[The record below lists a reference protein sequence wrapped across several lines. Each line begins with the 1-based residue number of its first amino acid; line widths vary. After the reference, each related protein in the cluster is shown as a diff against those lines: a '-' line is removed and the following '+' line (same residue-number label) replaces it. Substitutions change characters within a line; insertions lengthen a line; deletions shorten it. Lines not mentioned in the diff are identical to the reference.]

1 MTTGST
7 DLDAILTGSEA
18 RDVVEEVTAE
28 LDAADTESTHV
39 GRDSTGELTT
49 APPAVEKPKDDTPSD
64 HVPVRALQEER
75 RKRQE
80 LEKRLS
86 ELEQA
91 KPAEVKPNL
100 FEDPDNWEK
109 ALDARLE
116 QRLSAVRQESEQKF
130 LVLVEQAAMARHT
143 DFKDM
148 AQVFAETAKVTPG
161 LIDEARNAP
170 DPAEF
175 IYQAGRN
182 LKRVQEAGSIEA
194 LIEKAREEGRQEALK
209 GRVTPK
215 IPESLTEIT
224 GAPAERQKSFEPKAL
239 DSLLPSI

>member
-7 DLDAILTGSEA
+7 DLDAILTG
-18 RDVVEEVTAE
+18 TAPE
-28 LDAADTESTHV
+28 TADSPATEPEP
-39 GRDSTGELTT
+39 TGETPAVEAEA
-49 APPAVEKPKDDTPSD
+49 APPAAETPKVDPPSD
-64 HVPVRALQEER
+64 HVPVKALQEER

-80 LEKRLS
+80 LEKRLAD
-86 ELEQA
+86 LEQA

-116 QRLSAVRQESEQKF
+116 SRLSAVRQESEQKF
-130 LVLVEQAAMARHT
+130 LVLVEQAAKARHT
-143 DFKDM
+143 DFEDM
-148 AQVFAETAKVTPG
+148 ARVFAETARATPG
-161 LIDEARNAP
+161 LIDEARTAP

-209 GRVTPK
+209 GRAQPK

-224 GAPAERQKSFEPKAL
+224 GAPVDRQQTFQPKAL